1 LRTRTITEAGL
12 LRVKEVVDVLLVE
25 DVNIRS
31 TITTT
36 TTNTTLTTNTT
47 KMETQTLDKK
57 PRSTD
62 FLPLNGTDYVEFYVG
77 NAKQAAHFYKTA
89 FGFQSLAYAGP
100 ETGVRD
106 RASYVLK
113 QDKIRLVLTSPLH
126 SDHPISEHLKKH
138 GDGVKVLA
146 LWVDDAYDAFEQT
159 TSRGAVPYQ
168 QPQTLSDEYGEVKT
182 SGIKLYGETAHIFVE
197 RKNYKGIF
205 LPGYKEWKSDYNPE
219 PTGLLYVDH
228 CVGNVGWHK
237 MNDWVSFY
245 EDVMGFKNILTF
257 DDKMIST
264 EYSALMSKV
273 MSNGNGY
280 VKFPINEPAEGKKKS
295 QIEEYLEFYE
305 DEGVQHLALATGN
318 IVETVTELQNRGIE
332 FLSVPT
338 TYYDELLDRVGH
350 IDEDLEP
357 LKKLGILVD
366 RDDEGYLLQIFTKP
380 LEDRPTVFFEII
392 QRKGARSFGAGNF
405 KALFEAI
412 EHEQELR
419 GNL

>member
-1 LRTRTITEAGL
+1 M
-12 LRVKEVVDVLLVE
+12 
-25 DVNIRS
+25 N
-31 TITTT
+31 
-36 TTNTTLTTNTT
+36 
-47 KMETQTLDKK
+47 TQTLDKK
-57 PRSTD
+57 PKAAD
-62 FLPLNGTDYVEFYVG
+62 FLPLNGTDHVEFYVG

-113 QDKIRLVLTSPLH
+113 QDKIRLVLTTPLH
-126 SDHPISEHLKKH
+126 SDHPIAEHLKKH
-138 GDGVKVLA
+138 GDGVKILA

-159 TSRGAVPYQ
+159 TSRGAEPYQ
-168 QPQTLSDEYGEVKT
+168 QPQTLKDENGEVRT
-182 SGIKLYGETAHIFVE
+182 SGIKLYGETVHLFVE

-205 LPGYKEWKSDYNPE
+205 LPGYQEWKSDYNPAQA
-219 PTGLLYVDH
+219 GLMYVDH

-237 MNDWVSFY
+237 MNGWVNFY
-245 EDVMGFKNILTF
+245 EEVMGFKNILTF

-305 DEGVQHLALATGN
+305 GEGVQHLALATDH
-318 IVETVTELQNRGIE
+318 IVETVTELKNRGVE
-332 FLSVPT
+332 FLHVPT
-338 TYYDELLDRVGH
+338 TYYDDLLSRVGH
-350 IDEDLEP
+350 IDEDLAP
-357 LKKLGILVD
+357 LKELGILVD
-366 RDDEGYLLQIFTKP
+366 RDDVGYLLQIFTKP